1 VQNFPGVAAGSFTA
15 PDHEYPSHL
24 KLELT
29 ATDSGGLSDTKSI
42 RLDPRTVT
50 LTLNTSPT
58 GFALVVNGSPQAVT
72 PFTKTVIQGSR
83 NTLSAPSPQTKA
95 RKTYAFKSW
104 SDGGAQSHDVTPN
117 SSTTY
122 TATFKQH

>member
-1 VQNFPGVAAGSFTA
+1 MR
-15 PDHEYPSHL
+15 
-24 KLELT
+24 LT
-29 ATDSGGLSDTKSI
+29 ATDSSGLTNTTSI

-58 GFALVVNGSPQAVT
+58 GFALVVNGSRAVT

-95 RKTYAFKSW
+95 RKTYTFRSW
-104 SDGGAQSHDVTPN
+104 SDGGAQTHNVTAD
-117 SSTTY
+117 SSATY